1 MAEIPGAPG
10 YDPAYE
16 EKRLDPS
23 TPSSDYLAMIDD
35 WTLIAD
41 IRAGWRAI
49 RAKGQTYLPKYEGED
64 DASYTVRLKCTP
76 WRPEFVDALRNL
88 VSKPFTRPVKVN
100 DAAPDAIQ
108 GKLIDAEEG
117 TREGGLVDDID
128 GKGNDLHVFA
138 RDVFADG
145 VAAGLRAIYVAA
157 PISDAV
163 TVAEERAANVRPYW
177 VNIDAANIIA
187 LYTRMVGGIEV
198 VEHIRMREFEVV
210 RDGFAEKRMERI
222 RVVELDALD
231 RPVWWLYEKHFIKD
245 TGKWKWEIIK
255 EGALMVGNK
264 PYPEIPIALF
274 FTGQRS
280 GTYQVKPPMADVANM
295 QMELYRAGSRKE
307 EIVSYAGSPMLKCI
321 GVNRPAATRIDNP
334 DGTYSMTPTPQVV
347 LGPRT
352 IFFSPPPTGTGIP
365 PGDYDFIQPNAANIV
380 EVRSDYESITDDL
393 RRLALQ
399 PETPQSGR
407 ATATAAAIE
416 AAKAHSA
423 VEVMANG
430 LAVAL
435 TLAMRFTTQWLALP
449 DTVSVTVT
457 TDFGADFDESASLT
471 FLTELRKNRD
481 LSGPAIRREAVRRSM
496 LDPNFSEETN
506 QREIDDEL
514 EGLQAEDAIDPR
526 TGKPVN
532 PPPPVIAPPP
542 APAPPAPTPPPANRG
557 AVQ

>member
-1 MAEIPGAPG
+1 
-10 YDPAYE
+10 
-16 EKRLDPS
+16 
-23 TPSSDYLAMIDD
+23 
-35 WTLIAD
+35 
-41 IRAGWRAI
+41 
-49 RAKGQTYLPKYEGED
+49 
-64 DASYTVRLKCTP
+64 
-76 WRPEFVDALRNL
+76 
-88 VSKPFTRPVKVN
+88 
-100 DAAPDAIQ
+100 
-108 GKLIDAEEG
+108 
-117 TREGGLVDDID
+117 
-128 GKGNDLHVFA
+128 
-138 RDVFADG
+138 
-145 VAAGLRAIYVAA
+145 
-157 PISDAV
+157 
-163 TVAEERAANVRPYW
+163 
-177 VNIDAANIIA
+177 
-187 LYTRMVGGIEV
+187 
-198 VEHIRMREFEVV
+198 
-210 RDGFAEKRMERI
+210 
-222 RVVELDALD
+222 
-231 RPVWWLYEKHFIKD
+231 
-245 TGKWKWEIIK
+245 
-255 EGALMVGNK
+255 
-264 PYPEIPIALF
+264 
-274 FTGQRS
+274 
-280 GTYQVKPPMADVANM
+280 
-295 QMELYRAGSRKE
+295 
-307 EIVSYAGSPMLKCI
+307 
-321 GVNRPAATRIDNP
+321 
-334 DGTYSMTPTPQVV
+334 
-347 LGPRT
+347 
-352 IFFSPPPTGTGIP
+352 
-365 PGDYDFIQPNAANIV
+365 
-380 EVRSDYESITDDL
+380 
-393 RRLALQ
+393 LQ